1 MTIPDFLG
9 FTLVTA
15 LLAGFLW
22 ALVDLFAKIQKQP
35 RRPLSVLRLTSYP
48 FVPDD
53 ELLAQAR
60 EVESTGGTGGLR
72 LSPVPVKARKQAY
85 R

>member
-1 MTIPDFLG
+1 MTFPDFLG
-9 FTLVTA
+9 FTLVTS

-22 ALVDLFAKIQKQP
+22 ALADLLVKIHRQP

-53 ELLAQAR
+53 ELLEQAR
-60 EVESTGGTGGLR
+60 QEAGDGLR
-72 LSPVPVKARKQAY
+72 LSPVPVEARKQAY

>member
-9 FTLVTA
+9 YTLVA
-15 LLAGFLW
+15 SLLAGFLW
-22 ALVDLFAKIQKQP
+22 ALVDLQVKIHRQP

-53 ELLAQAR
+53 ELLEQAR
-60 EVESTGGTGGLR
+60 QEAGDGLR